1 MTVILV
7 VVLLVVVAGAAVL
20 LFARGGD
27 KPRYE
32 RLGAPPEAHP
42 DPLIRTDSRRGD
54 SPAGT
59 DLDKPGGREHGGE

>member
-20 LFARGGD
+20 LFARGD